1 MPYKQ
6 EVLPSK
12 LGLSGSKHARRIILV
27 SWRVSLSSPPF
38 GVGVSFG
45 AVVEVERPPSRDAAR
60 IEPIHRDGG
69 TDDRGGGAVA
79 VGGRAHIV

>member
-27 SWRVSLSSPPF
+27 SWRVLSLSLF
-38 GVGVSFG
+38 GVGLSFG